1 MAATAEDRL
10 RAQAHAVGLLNEVEA
25 TLVVLGHDREEVA
38 KLTEPLYAL
47 CDRDEEGG
55 TDGPA

>member
-1 MAATAEDRL
+1 MKATAEDRL

-25 TLVVLGHDREEVA
+25 TLTGWVLGHDREKVA

-55 TDGPA
+55 TDA